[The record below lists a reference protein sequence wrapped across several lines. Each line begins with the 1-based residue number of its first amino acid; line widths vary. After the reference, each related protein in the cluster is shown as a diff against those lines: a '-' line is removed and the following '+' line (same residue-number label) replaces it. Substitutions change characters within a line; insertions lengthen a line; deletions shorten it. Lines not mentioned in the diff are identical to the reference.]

1 MGEIERL
8 VLRQLA
14 DWNSP
19 EWSFVRNGF
28 GEAD

>member
-1 MGEIERL
+1 MGEIEPL
-8 VLRQLA
+8 VPRQLA

-19 EWSFVRNGF
+19 EWSFACNGF